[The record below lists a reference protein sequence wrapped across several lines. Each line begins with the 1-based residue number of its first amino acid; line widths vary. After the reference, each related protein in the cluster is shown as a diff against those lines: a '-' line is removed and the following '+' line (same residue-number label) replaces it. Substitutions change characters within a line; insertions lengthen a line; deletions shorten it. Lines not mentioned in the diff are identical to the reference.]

1 MWLASS
7 HFWALRLYCIKHDM
21 NNPEEP
27 LDNTEDFVSKSQRKR
42 EMLALQELGKKLT
55 EINNHLLAKC
65 QLPAELLNAIEEFKR
80 LPNKH
85 EARRRQLQFIGK
97 VMRNTDTTLIEK
109 VLAQDQHNA
118 NLNKRLFSQ
127 IEELRDKL
135 LAGSEETLQNLILD
149 HPTIDIQYLRQLIRQ
164 TLKEQDQKKAPSSG
178 KKLFQY
184 LRELKQE
191 D

>member
-1 MWLASS
+1 MLLASFLS
-7 HFWALRLYCIKHDM
+7 LALQLYCIKHDM
-21 NNPEEP
+21 NDPEES
-27 LDNTEDFVSKSQRKR
+27 LDNAEEHISKSQRKR
-42 EMLALQELGKKLT
+42 EMLALQDLGKKLT
-55 EINNHLLAKC
+55 EINAPLLAKC
-65 QLPAELLNAIEEFKR
+65 QLPSELLSAIEEYKR

-97 VMRNTDTTLIEK
+97 VMRSVDTSLIEK
-109 VLAQDQHNA
+109 VLDQDQYNA

-127 IEELRDKL
+127 IEELREKL
-135 LAGSEETLQNLILD
+135 LAGSEDTLQALILD

-164 TLKEQDQKKAPSSG
+164 ALKEQDHKKPPSSG

-184 LRELKQE
+184 LRELKQA

>member
-1 MWLASS
+1 
-7 HFWALRLYCIKHDM
+7 M

-27 LDNTEDFVSKSQRKR
+27 LENTEEFVSKSQRKR
-42 EMLALQELGKKLT
+42 EMLALQDLGKKLT

-97 VMRNTDTTLIEK
+97 VMRNTDTALIEK

-118 NLNKRLFSQ
+118 NLNKRFFSQ

-164 TLKEQDQKKAPSSG
+164 TLKEQDQKNPPSSG

>member
-1 MWLASS
+1 MDINQESL
-7 HFWALRLYCIKHDM
+7 DGT
-21 NNPEEP
+21 EE
-27 LDNTEDFVSKSQRKR
+27 FVSKSQRKR
-42 EMLALQELGKKLT
+42 EMLALQDLGKNLT
-55 EINNHLLAKC
+55 EINAALLAKC
-65 QLPAELLNAIEEFKR
+65 QLSAELLKAIEEFKR

-97 VMRNTDTTLIEK
+97 LMRNTDTALIQQ
-109 VLAQDQHNA
+109 VLNQDQHNA
-118 NLNKRLFSQ
+118 SLNKRFFKQ

-135 LAGSEETLQNLILD
+135 LAGSEETLQKLIVD
-149 HPTIDIQYLRQLIRQ
+149 HPAIDIQYLRQQIRQ
-164 TLKEQDQKKAPSSG
+164 TLKEQDHKKPASSG